1 MRRVRRRILYRSI
14 SRLLPEGES
23 IYGAAVV
30 WTITA
35 KSVLMATGF
44 GTLLL
49 AVLAITSELDEAQL
63 VLWSLLAVAAVAA
76 VLTKVSVVALTDT
89 GFVLFAGSSV
99 RNVATK
105 MIERLPEGVE
115 PQKLGGNLAT
125 SDWSIDGQTYM
136 VSKRGEKELERL
148 KARRLNR

>member
-1 MRRVRRRILYRSI
+1 M
-14 SRLLPEGES
+14 
-23 IYGAAVV
+23 
-30 WTITA
+30 T
-35 KSVLMATGF
+35 ATGI
-44 GTLLL
+44 GAVLLTVL
-49 AVLAITSELDEAQL
+49 AVTSELDGSRL
-63 VLWSLLAVAAVAA
+63 VLCSLLAAAAAAA

-125 SDWSIDGQTYM
+125 SDWSIDGETYM

-148 KARRLNR
+148 KARGLNR

>member
-14 SRLLPEGES
+14 TRLLPDGDS
-23 IYGAAVV
+23 VHGAAVV

-35 KSVLMATGF
+35 RSVLTAMGIGA
-44 GTLLL
+44 
-49 AVLAITSELDEAQL
+49 AVLILLSISSELDGSRL
-63 VLWSLLAVAAVAA
+63 VLWSLLVAAAA
-76 VLTKVSVVALTDT
+76 AASLTRFRVVALTDA
-89 GFVLFAGSSV
+89 GYVLFAASSV

-105 MIERLPEGVE
+105 LIERLPEGVE

-125 SDWSIDGQTYM
+125 SDWSIDGETYM

-148 KARRLNR
+148 KARR